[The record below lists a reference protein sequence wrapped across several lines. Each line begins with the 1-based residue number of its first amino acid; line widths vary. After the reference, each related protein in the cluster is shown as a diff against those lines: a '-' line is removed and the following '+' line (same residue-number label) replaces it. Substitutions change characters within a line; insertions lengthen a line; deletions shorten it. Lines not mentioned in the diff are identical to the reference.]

1 MDRTEEDTP
10 KRHERPLKR
19 QLNSHSHLLGAKV
32 TVQMYPS
39 PSLFG
44 SSVNYVECFGWKT
57 KIENY
62 NQFSIFTLP
71 LKTEKL
77 SHATDCNIVGKAK
90 LPLCFI
96 FPFIVDRIKLKI

>member
-1 MDRTEEDTP
+1 MDRTEEDIP

-44 SSVNYVECFGWKT
+44 IVLSTILSV
-57 KIENY
+57 
-62 NQFSIFTLP
+62 LA
-71 LKTEKL
+71 EKQ
-77 SHATDCNIVGKAK
+77 
-90 LPLCFI
+90 
-96 FPFIVDRIKLKI
+96 KLKITINFQFLHCH